1 MSENT
6 SQMPTDEGGTDGQEQ
21 PRTDADRQERAAE
34 ATRLGVVMRRTLAA
48 GVVGEL

>member
-34 ATRLGVVMRRTLAA
+34 ATRLGVMRRTLAA